1 MNPFRWIAGAFRER
15 ATFFGYEHSGSLSFF
30 RFSYCLIYA
39 VTLFLEAADWDS
51 FYVKR
56 EYSPTPLFEMI
67 SSEPISFEAFRI
79 LRWILLTSLVS
90 AAVGLFT
97 RPALWIVAITFVLYE
112 GTHLGFTKP
121 LNSDYTYH
129 LTNLSA
135 FFFFILAAAPGVAR
149 HGVDAWRKGETAPI
163 AVPEW
168 PRKAMLGMLC
178 FAYFGAG
185 YQRLLA
191 NPMWIDG
198 HTLQAYLFDKHI
210 RYDGIPMGLWVAER
224 WELCV
229 VFSVFTMALELLY
242 PIVLFFPR
250 WKLPFLIGGLML
262 HGGIYATMRIN
273 FFVYFVYNYLL
284 LIDWKWVACTIA
296 MLKRKAF
303 HWVEP
308 PAPATPIPFG
318 QRFAC
323 FAWIALQLG
332 CVLAQVEAWP
342 FSDFRVFR
350 DRRNP
355 AEVSVLFFAKPGEVD
370 GEPDWFPWRKQ
381 TQFRRVV
388 TSEPERLIRHSDKP
402 ENADRRES
410 MLTEAKARIQRTL
423 EATEPEALAKH
434 GLVRVFERRVVKSPE
449 TGDFTI
455 QQRYVFAIEAP
466 P

>member
-1 MNPFRWIAGAFRER
+1 MNPFRFVTRAFGER

-30 RFSYCLIYA
+30 RFSYCLIFA
-39 VTLFLEAADWDS
+39 VTLFLEASDWDS
-51 FYVKR
+51 FFEKR
-56 EYSPTPLFEMI
+56 EYFPTPLFEI
-67 SSEPISFEAFRI
+67 VSSEPISLETFRAV
-79 LRWILLTSLVS
+79 RWILLTSLV
-90 AAVGLFT
+90 AGAVGLFT
-97 RPALWIVAITFVLYE
+97 RPALWIAAICFFVYE

-121 LNSDYTYH
+121 RDSEYAYH

-135 FFFFILAAAPGVAR
+135 FFFFILAVAPGVDR
-149 HGVDAWRKGETAPI
+149 HGIDAWRKREASPI
-163 AVPEW
+163 AIPEW

-210 RYDGIPMGLWVAER
+210 RYDGIPEGLWVAER

-250 WKLPFLIGGLML
+250 WKVPFLIGGLML

-284 LIDWKWVACTIA
+284 LVDWKWVAWTIA
-296 MLKRKAF
+296 AAKRRA
-303 HWVEP
+303 
-308 PAPATPIPFG
+308 
-318 QRFAC
+318 
-323 FAWIALQLG
+323 FAWIEPAAPAAPIPPGQRVACVGFILLQLG

-355 AEVSVLFFAKPGEVD
+355 AEVSVLFFAKPTEAD

-388 TSEPERLIRHSDKP
+388 TSTPERLIRHSDRP
-402 ENADRRES
+402 ENAERRDS
-410 MLTEAKARIQRTL
+410 MLSEAKVRIQRAL
-423 EATEPEALAKH
+423 FEAEPETMSKH
-434 GLVRVFERRVVKSPE
+434 GKLRVFERRVVKDPE
-449 TGDFTI
+449 SGDFTI
-455 QQRYVFAIEAP
+455 RERFVFDVEAAP
-466 P
+466 